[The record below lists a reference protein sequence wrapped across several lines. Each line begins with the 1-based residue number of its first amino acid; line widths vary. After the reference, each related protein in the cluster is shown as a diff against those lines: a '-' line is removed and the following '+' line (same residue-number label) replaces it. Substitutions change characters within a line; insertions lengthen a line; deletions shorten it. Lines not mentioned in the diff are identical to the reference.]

1 MCLPA
6 SRQSTAPSAESF
18 GPRCG
23 RLLARQIAVNG
34 SCEQGPGA
42 QATPSLKCTCTRR
55 PALSTSADTQ
65 IKPSKGLVQPHLRV
79 TRAWTAVR
87 RCPKMVFWCSKTL
100 DEHNVDSASISVCP
114 MRPRRTMPELSAAAA
129 TCQVTA
135 RWLESRHVAHAWLAA
150 RDAQTP
156 KSSSACCVMP
166 DICAQFTLTVQVTC
180 PSGRAR
186 THCWDRL
193 SNTRTFFCATSV
205 G

>member
-1 MCLPA
+1 MYLPA

-18 GPRCG
+18 GLRCG

-87 RCPKMVFWCSKTL
+87 RCPKMVFWCSKTS
-100 DEHNVDSASISVCP
+100 DEHNVDRASTSVCP

-135 RWLESRHVAHAWLAA
+135 RWLESRHVACGAGRSNPKVFVRMLCDA
-150 RDAQTP
+150 RHLCTVHTYRSSNLPVWACSNALLGQT
-156 KSSSACCVMP
+156 
-166 DICAQFTLTVQVTC
+166 
-180 PSGRAR
+180 
-186 THCWDRL
+186 
-193 SNTRTFFCATSV
+193 
-205 G
+205 